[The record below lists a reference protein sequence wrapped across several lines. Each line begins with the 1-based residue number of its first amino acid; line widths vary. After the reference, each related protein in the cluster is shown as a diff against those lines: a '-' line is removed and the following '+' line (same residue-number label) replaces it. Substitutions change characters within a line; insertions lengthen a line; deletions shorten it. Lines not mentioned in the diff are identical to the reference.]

1 MLGAKYSHNN
11 QSTISNWFLRTYV
24 QETLGMDIEPETL
37 DEKNELLVNWGNS
50 DDRKH
55 RHGYLWN
62 FICFQLVIFMVI
74 IFEVSPLTD
83 L

>member
-1 MLGAKYSHNN
+1 
-11 QSTISNWFLRTYV
+11 
-24 QETLGMDIEPETL
+24 MDIEPETL